1 MKTKL
6 TLNID
11 DYIIEK
17 AKIISKKRKQSISAI
32 VEEYLN
38 KITLEKQ
45 EKIPKVKET
54 FTENF
59 RKLFPA
65 NPVKE
70 NYDYIEV
77 INEYRDKK
85 YGSK

>member
-11 DYIIEK
+11 DRIIEK
-17 AKIISKKRKQSISAI
+17 AKIISKKRKQSISSI
-32 VEEYLN
+32 VEEYLD
-38 KITLEKQ
+38 KITLENQK
-45 EKIPKVKET
+45 KIKVKET

-70 NYDYIEV
+70 DYNYKKV